1 MPLSAQQVH
10 QRLDESARKFRW
22 SRSVPWLLGGSALA
36 LICLMAFL
44 GLDQWL
50 HLGPGGRWAA
60 FIVIVSTALGGA
72 LLAWRA
78 WRPAISA
85 ASMARRIEQ
94 TSGAGGN
101 VLISAVQFS
110 SRNAQLNPALKS
122 ALFEEMSDPFP
133 SVPWDRVFNMAILKK
148 IGYVFGSA
156 TVILLAWAILK
167 PGAFTNSA
175 ARIFMP
181 ASNIPPITR
190 TKIVLLTP
198 GNSTVVHGGQMT
210 VSVRLDGE
218 VPRVSWL
225 WYKESGASWQ
235 KVLMAHEAGQNDF
248 DFTWKEMRQPVE
260 YYVQAGDIT
269 SEKSAIAVRP
279 KTAIKVRTAELQ
291 PPAYTHL
298 PKQTLADF
306 SVLQNVVP
314 GSQLS
319 VALEFNNE
327 VAEVT
332 LDEDKGSPLAI
343 RKTDGTHWSIA
354 GQVLSSRTLKLQFR
368 DTAGATDRAV
378 MTVATKADE
387 PPKLAI
393 LQPVDG
399 REFIA
404 ARGAQLTVQF
414 TVTDNVE
421 LGAVAIYQ
429 STADKDDVKLLADFK
444 EAVGQKSFT
453 GRANVTVL
461 PFGDDEK
468 ATFRVIAHDTNNVTG
483 PGVTTSRPITVS
495 LHSAE
500 KLAKKADDDAA
511 RFAKGLEALIKLQ
524 QTNYDET
531 RAAGL
536 TRAAGPLT
544 ALVERQAAVEST
556 ARLLVTQATSTVRR
570 EMEELLQREM
580 PAAVIALRNGDSAT
594 GASREP
600 FIFGATKIEGV
611 ILARLKG
618 TPTAAEDDKK
628 KAEVVE
634 LIAGLDDLLKR
645 QRELMRETKGG
656 GALPPLAVKQDA
668 LAERG
673 ASVKKQI
680 TADSTNANVG
690 TPELRTR
697 LTKVATLFTE
707 YKIHEE
713 MLGAAEHLE
722 NSKAGSA
729 TDLQAHVVANLAK
742 LVSLLNQWQVAE
754 AEEKAKDL
762 KAESQGMKM
771 KLEKLVQIQKEIVE
785 KTKDLARK
793 DEFDANDV
801 ATAKEFSMQKDL
813 MKDVIEQ
820 MTTDLQAFPEMK
832 PAHEMKDELMSIYED
847 VIQEDKEESRAGK
860 IKPEEIAVQ
869 KEQGL
874 LDALEKAK
882 ELPADMEMWLPN
894 KQEAQKWLM
903 ENFDKSEMPE
913 IPNVPLADAM
923 EDLVG
928 DLLETQKGLEDDIKD
943 AASNQA
949 LANPVVGWDVRDGPM
964 PGFGAQGKSGNEKP
978 NHNEQ
983 MGRSGGG
990 REGMSNGEMAG
1001 TKSLNLRGDEPD
1013 ARRTNDKM
1021 QAGMVEDEGGINK
1034 TRATGGGKAGAFSD
1048 RQGMEGDAPIK
1059 ATAAPPGEKA
1069 SALAVA
1075 QAMLKEKTAK
1085 KVAQANLLYLKS
1097 EPLREVVQLMDQSSQ
1112 AMAQGR
1118 MRDAQ
1123 GFHERIVGR
1132 LSEIKSGLTSGQV
1145 VSIGTSD
1152 AARTQD
1158 KQLLGGSEG
1167 EAPAQ
1172 YKEMVSD
1179 YFRSLVE
1186 GK

>member
-10 QRLDESARKFRW
+10 QRLSESARKFRW
-22 SRSVPWLLGGSALA
+22 SRSVPYVLGGGALA

-50 HLGPGGRWAA
+50 HLGTTGRWIA
-60 FIVIVSTALGGA
+60 FVIVVSTGLGGA
-72 LLAWRA
+72 FLAWRA
-78 WRPAISA
+78 WRPTISA

-94 TSGAGGN
+94 TSGGGN

-110 SRNAQLNPALKS
+110 SSSAKLNPALRT
-122 ALFEEMSDPFP
+122 ALFQEMSDPFP
-133 SVPWDRVFNMAILKK
+133 SVQWDKVFNVEIIKK
-148 IGYVFGSA
+148 IGYVLGSVA
-156 TVILLAWAILK
+156 VILMAWAILK

-190 TKIVLLTP
+190 TKIVALTP
-198 GNSTVVHGGQMT
+198 GNSTVVHGGQVT

-218 VPRVSWL
+218 IPRVSWL
-225 WYKESGASWQ
+225 YYREMGSSWQ
-235 KVLMAHEAGQNDF
+235 KVLMAHEAGQHDF
-248 DFTWKEMRQPVE
+248 DFTWKEMRQPVQ
-260 YYVQAGDIT
+260 YYVQAGDI
-269 SEKSAIAVRP
+269 SSDKSAITVRP
-279 KTAIKVRTAELQ
+279 KTAIKSRTAELQ

-298 PKQTLADF
+298 PKKTLADF
-306 SVLQNVVP
+306 SVLQDVVP

-319 VALEFNNE
+319 VGLEFNND
-327 VAEVT
+327 VAEVM
-332 LDEDKGSPLAI
+332 LDDDKGSPLKI
-343 RKTDGTHWSIA
+343 SKKDGTHWSLA

-368 DTAGATDRAV
+368 DTVGATDRAV

-393 LQPVDG
+393 MQPVEG
-399 REFIA
+399 RELIA
-404 ARGAQLTVQF
+404 ARGAQMTLQF
-414 TVTDNVE
+414 TVSDNFG
-421 LGAVAIYQ
+421 LGSVAVYQ
-429 STADKDDVKLLADFK
+429 SSADKDDAKLLEEFK
-444 EAVGQKSFT
+444 AAVGQKTFT
-453 GRANVTVL
+453 GKAQITVL
-461 PFGDDEK
+461 PAGDEERV
-468 ATFRVIAHDTNNVTG
+468 TFRIIAHDENDVTG
-483 PGVTTSRPITVS
+483 PGVTTSRPIVVS
-495 LHSAE
+495 LHSAD
-500 KLAKKADDDAA
+500 KLAKKTDDDAA
-511 RFAKGLEALIKLQ
+511 KFAKGLEALIKVQ

-531 RAAGL
+531 RAAAFAK
-536 TRAAGPLT
+536 AAGPLT
-544 ALVERQAAVEST
+544 PLVERQSMIEST
-556 ARLLVTQATSTVRR
+556 ARLLVSAASSNVRR
-570 EMEELLQREM
+570 ELESLLQREM
-580 PAAVIALRNGDSAT
+580 PAAIIALRNGDSAV

-600 FIFGATKIEGV
+600 FLFGATKIEAM

-618 TPTAAEDDKK
+618 TPATAEDEKK
-628 KAEVVE
+628 KAEVTE

-645 QRELMRETKGG
+645 QRDLMRETKAGG
-656 GALPPLAVKQDA
+656 ELPPLASKQDA

-680 TADSTNANVG
+680 TADSTNANIG
-690 TPELRTR
+690 TPDFRAR
-697 LTKVATLFTE
+697 LSKVATLFTE

-729 TDLQAHVVANLAK
+729 TELQGHVVANLAK

-762 KAESQGMKM
+762 RAEAEAMKV

-801 ATAKEFSMQKDL
+801 ATAKEFSAQKDL

-832 PAHEMKDELMSIYED
+832 PAHEMKDQLMSVFED
-847 VIQEDKEESRAGK
+847 VIQADKEESRKGK

-894 KQEAQKWLM
+894 KQEAQKWLL
-903 ENFDKSEMPE
+903 ENFDKSEMPD

-928 DLLETQKGLEDDIKD
+928 DLLETQKDLENDIKD

-949 LANPVVGWDVRDGPM
+949 LANPVIGWEVRDGPM

-1001 TKSLNLRGDEPD
+1001 TKSLNLKGDEPD

-1059 ATAAPPGEKA
+1059 ATNAPPGEKA

-1075 QAMLKEKTAK
+1075 QAILKEKTAK
-1085 KVAQANLLYLKS
+1085 KVAQANLLYLKT

-1132 LSEIKSGLTSGQV
+1132 LTEIKSGLTSGQV

-1186 GK
+1186 AK